1 MVFDKARA
9 ENRAQRIPESTLLYL
24 AFIGGSI
31 GTVIA
36 QQTIR
41 HKTRKEPFRSR
52 LVGIVL
58 LQVFAIIALIV
69 GLVITGSPETL
80 SQFLTF
86 LGRKRNGSSLR
97 SLIRNIFRR
106 IPSCAC
112 FEAIAR
118 MWQRSCRCLPIIR
131 EQVNRV
137 C

>member
-1 MVFDKARA
+1 MRGQLAIGGVGYFVAINFLAYAAMAFDKARA
-9 ENRAQRIPESTLLYL
+9 ENRLQRIPESTLLYL

-58 LQVFAIIALIV
+58 LQVFAIIALVV

-86 LGRKRNGSSLR
+86 
-97 SLIRNIFRR
+97 
-106 IPSCAC
+106 
-112 FEAIAR
+112 
-118 MWQRSCRCLPIIR
+118 
-131 EQVNRV
+131 
-137 C
+137 